1 MAPLPAMTP
10 RRLSITLAAVAVAA
24 LVLVGLLQSRS
35 VSTGSA
41 PAPLTAAQVSAD
53 LAGSPPALA
62 ALHAQGGRIL
72 DGGLPAVRA
81 RLHLLAGTP
90 VVVNKW
96 ASWCGPCRAEFGVFA
111 HVAAT
116 DGRHVAFIGIDSND
130 TSRAE
135 ALAFLRSH
143 PISYPTYYDGNG
155 EAGLAIT
162 DSGFTPVT
170 VFYNASGG
178 QYIHQ
183 GQYPSTLKLEQD
195 IRRYALG
202 G

>member
-1 MAPLPAMTP
+1 MTP
-10 RRLSITLAAVAVAA
+10 RRLSITVAA
-24 LVLVGLLQSRS
+24 LAVTALVVVGLLQATTA
-35 VSTGSA
+35 STPG
-41 PAPLTAAQVSAD
+41 PPPPLSAAQVQAD
-53 LAGSPPALA
+53 LSGSPAALA
-62 ALHAQGGRIL
+62 SLHAQGGQIL
-72 DGGLPAVRA
+72 QGGLPAVRA

-96 ASWCGPCRAEFGVFA
+96 ASWCAPCRAEFAVFA

-116 DGRHVAFIGIDSND
+116 EGRHVAFIGIDSND

-135 ALAFLRSH
+135 ALAFLRGH

-162 DSGFTPVT
+162 DSSFTPVT
-170 VFYNASGG
+170 VFYDASGG

-183 GQYPSTLKLEQD
+183 GQYPSVAKLEQD
-195 IRRYALG
+195 VRRYALG